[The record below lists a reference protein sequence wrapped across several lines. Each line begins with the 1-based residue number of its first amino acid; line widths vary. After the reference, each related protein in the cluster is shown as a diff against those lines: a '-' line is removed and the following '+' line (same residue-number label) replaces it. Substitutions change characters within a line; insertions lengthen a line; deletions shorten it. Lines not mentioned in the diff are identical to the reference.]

1 MKTFH
6 PVVVGDRTWGSFH
19 DSALKA
25 CHQSHWYKI
34 LCQTNV
40 VVFDWFG
47 FGQTSKTVVHSTYT
61 KHLCPNKTNRWSA
74 VQWYFSLSWCYL
86 DKVCPN
92 KTNRWSAVQWY
103 FPLSWCYLDKGY
115 VVAKKVSWGSGCGSV
130 GKAVDSDTRGPRF
143 KSRHFQSFYWI
154 LFTVNCIEKTKI
166 QKKCPGMA
174 HLKK

>member
-74 VQWYFSLSWCYL
+74 VQWYF
-86 DKVCPN
+86 
-92 KTNRWSAVQWY
+92 
-103 FPLSWCYLDKGY
+103 PLSWCYLDKGY

-143 KSRHFQSFYWI
+143 ESRHFQSFYWI